1 MTFFNLKEF
10 IMWQLVEIIDGRYVV
25 FSVHLYK
32 DVNEAFDEVE
42 KYTKWHD
49 NKRNITA
56 ILLVV

>member
-1 MTFFNLKEF
+1 
-10 IMWQLVEIIDGRYVV
+10 MWQLVEIIDGRYVV